1 MNKRS
6 KLSRRAGEYAKK
18 YNCPCIALLDR
29 VMRLVGRLP
38 EWVYGRRWLL
48 GLLFAM
54 LMGKMFAAARKAR
67 RRGEGALE
75 A

>member
-6 KLSRRAGEYAKK
+6 KLSRRAAEYARK
-18 YNCPCIALLDR
+18 YHCPCIALLER
-29 VMRLVGRLP
+29 VMRLVGLLP

-54 LMGKMFAAARKAR
+54 LMGTMFSAARKAR
-67 RRGEGALE
+67 GVLRA
-75 A
+75 